1 MRFAARCSKP
11 PRCDGKRLSA
21 SVNRGYIQAMDAP
34 PRPLTAPVDSAR
46 VVLDRQRDRAERM
59 LNRARLI
66 VLMLLGIAA
75 LVYAPS
81 LTPALNRVNVSVL
94 VPILGWTLL
103 QGQLF
108 HSRPKLP
115 VWLGV
120 ANPVADI
127 AAVTAIIGGYAFAQS
142 ATLALKTPIFLMYF
156 VILAALPIAASTR
169 KAAAVAFMAFSCY
182 GALVVFFFA
191 AGRLPTVLNPVTA
204 SQAARVSPL
213 DEGAKLLLLAVAGAI
228 ATYATN
234 WQERLAT
241 SFSRATEEREQLEA
255 RLARAQ
261 LQSLRLQ
268 LHPHFLFNTLNTI
281 NALISTDRHAAERV
295 ISGLSELL
303 RMSLSSASEQE
314 VTLAKELELLAHYIE
329 IQQIRFQ
336 DRLTVTFR
344 IDPDAR
350 YALVPNLMLQPLVE
364 NAIRHGIAPRAA
376 PGHVVVSAARR
387 GMRLELSVVDD
398 GVGENP
404 RVDHRDGV
412 GLGNTRARL
421 LSLYGGDHRFEAR
434 GASSGGFAVQIE
446 IPYRTDLGMK
456 ESSRR
461 EVEREAL
468 V

>member
-1 MRFAARCSKP
+1 MDPLA
-11 PRCDGKRLSA
+11 SA
-21 SVNRGYIQAMDAP
+21 SAP
-34 PRPLTAPVDSAR
+34 RALTAPVDSAR
-46 VVLDRQRDRAERM
+46 AVLDRQRDRAERM

-66 VLMLLGIAA
+66 VLVLLGLAA

-81 LTPALNRVNVSVL
+81 LTPALNWVNVSVL
-94 VPILGWTLL
+94 VPILAWTIL
-103 QGQLF
+103 QGELF
-108 HSRPKLP
+108 YRVPRLP
-115 VWLGV
+115 AWIGV

-127 AAVTAIIGGYAFAQS
+127 AAVTAIIGGYAYAQS

-169 KAAAVAFMAFSCY
+169 KAAAVACMTLCCY
-182 GALVVFFFA
+182 GALVAYFFA
-191 AGRLPTVLNPVTA
+191 TGRLPTVFNPVTA
-204 SQAARVSPL
+204 SQAAGVSPL
-213 DEGAKLLLLAVAGAI
+213 DEGAKLLLLAMAGAI

-281 NALISTDRHAAERV
+281 NALIGTDRHAAERV
-295 ISGLSELL
+295 VSGLSELL

-314 VTLAKELELLAHYIE
+314 VTLAKELELLTHYIE

-336 DRLTVTFR
+336 DRLTVNFR

-376 PGHVVVSAARR
+376 PGHVIVTAEKRAN
-387 GMRLELSVVDD
+387 RLELSVVDD
-398 GVGENP
+398 GVGEKVN
-404 RVDHRDGV
+404 RDHRDGV

-421 LSLYGGDHRFEAR
+421 LSLYGSDHRFEA
-434 GASSGGFAVQIE
+434 GGGMTGGFAVRIE
-446 IPYRTDLGMK
+446 IPYRTDMASK
-456 ESSRR
+456 DPTRR
-461 EVEREAL
+461 ESEREAL

>member
-1 MRFAARCSKP
+1 MDLAADGPS
-11 PRCDGKRLSA
+11 PRA
-21 SVNRGYIQAMDAP
+21 V
-34 PRPLTAPVDSAR
+34 TVPVDSAR

-66 VLMLLGIAA
+66 VLVLLGVAA

-81 LTPALNRVNVSVL
+81 LTSALNRVNVSVL
-94 VPILGWTLL
+94 VPILAWTLL
-103 QGQLF
+103 QGELF
-108 HSRPKLP
+108 YRRPKLP
-115 VWLGV
+115 AWIGV
-120 ANPVADI
+120 ANPIADI
-127 AAVTAIIGGYAFAQS
+127 AAVTAIIGGYGFAQS
-142 ATLALKTPIFLMYF
+142 ATLALKSPMFLMYF

-169 KAAAVAFMAFSCY
+169 KAAAVACMAFGCY
-182 GALVVFFFA
+182 GALVWFFFA
-191 AGRLPTVLNPVTA
+191 AGRLPTVLDPVTA
-204 SQAARVSPL
+204 SEAARVSPL

-281 NALISTDRHAAERV
+281 NALIGTDRHAAERV
-295 ISGLSELL
+295 VSGLSELL
-303 RMSLSSASEQE
+303 RMSLSSASELE
-314 VTLAKELELLAHYIE
+314 ISLAKELELLAHYIE

-336 DRLTVTFR
+336 DRLTVSFR

-376 PGHVVVSAARR
+376 PGHVVVTAARQ
-387 GMRLELSVVDD
+387 GGRLELSVVDD
-398 GVGENP
+398 GVGESP
-404 RVDHRDGV
+404 RVEHRDGV

-421 LSLYGGDHRFEAR
+421 LSLYGSDHRFEA
-434 GASSGGFAVQIE
+434 GSASTGGFAVRIE
-446 IPYRTDLGMK
+446 IPFRTDLAVK
-456 ESSRR
+456 DAARR
-461 EVEREAL
+461 ESGREAL

>member
-1 MRFAARCSKP
+1 MTAATDASS
-11 PRCDGKRLSA
+11 PRA
-21 SVNRGYIQAMDAP
+21 
-34 PRPLTAPVDSAR
+34 LTAPVDSAR

-66 VLMLLGIAA
+66 VLVLLGVAA

-81 LTPALNRVNVSVL
+81 LTRELNRVNVAVL
-94 VPILGWTLL
+94 VPILAWTLF

-108 HSRPKLP
+108 YRGTRLP
-115 VWLGV
+115 AWLGV
-120 ANPVADI
+120 VNPVTDI

-142 ATLALKTPIFLMYF
+142 ATLALKTPMFLMYF

-169 KAAAVAFMAFSCY
+169 KAAAVASMTLGSY
-182 GALVVFFFA
+182 GALLA
-191 AGRLPTVLNPVTA
+191 YLYGTGRLQTVLNPVVA
-204 SQAARVSPL
+204 SEAARVSPL
-213 DEGAKLLLLAVAGAI
+213 DEGAKLLLLAMAGAVAI
-228 ATYATN
+228 YATN
-234 WQERLAT
+234 WLERLAT

-281 NALISTDRHAAERV
+281 NALIGTDRRAAERV

-303 RMSLSSASEQE
+303 RMSLTSASEQE
-314 VTLAKELELLAHYIE
+314 VTLARELELLAHYIE
-329 IQQIRFQ
+329 IQHIRFQ
-336 DRLTVTFR
+336 DRLKVRFQ

-350 YALVPNLMLQPLVE
+350 FALVPNLVLQPLVE

-376 PGHVVVSAARR
+376 PGHVTVSARR
-387 GMRLELSVVDD
+387 HGARLELGVVDD
-398 GVGENP
+398 GVGESANTE
-404 RVDHRDGV
+404 HRDGV

-421 LSLYGGDHRFEAR
+421 LSLYGSDHRFEA
-434 GASSGGFAVQIE
+434 SSPPGGGFAVAIE
-446 IPYRTDLGMK
+446 IPYRTDIVAKELG
-456 ESSRR
+456 RR
-461 EVEREAL
+461 ETEREAL

>member
-1 MRFAARCSKP
+1 MEP
-11 PRCDGKRLSA
+11 VG
-21 SVNRGYIQAMDAP
+21 DAP
-34 PRPLTAPVDSAR
+34 TARALTAPVDSAR

-66 VLMLLGIAA
+66 VLVLLGIAA
-75 LVYAPS
+75 LAYAPS
-81 LTPALNRVNVSVL
+81 LTPALNWVNVSVL
-94 VPILGWTLL
+94 VPILGWTIL
-103 QGQLF
+103 QGELF
-108 HSRPKLP
+108 YRRPRLP
-115 VWLGV
+115 VWIGV

-142 ATLALKTPIFLMYF
+142 ATLALKTPMFLMYF

-169 KAAAVAFMAFSCY
+169 KAGAVACMAFFGY
-182 GALVVFFFA
+182 GALVTYFFA

-204 SQAARVSPL
+204 SQAAGVSPL

-281 NALISTDRHAAERV
+281 NALIGTDRHAAERV

-336 DRLTVTFR
+336 DRLTVSFR
-344 IDPDAR
+344 IDPEAR

-376 PGHVVVSAARR
+376 PGHVVVTATRR
-387 GMRLELSVVDD
+387 DERLELSVVDD
-398 GVGENP
+398 GVGEKP
-404 RVDHRDGV
+404 RGEHRDGV

-421 LSLYGGDHRFEAR
+421 LSLYGSDHRFEA
-434 GASSGGFAVQIE
+434 GGVASGGFSVRIE
-446 IPYRTDLGMK
+446 IPYRTDAAPK
-456 ESSRR
+456 DVARR
-461 EVEREAL
+461 EAEDEAL

>member
-1 MRFAARCSKP
+1 MDPESGASA
-11 PRCDGKRLSA
+11 PRA
-21 SVNRGYIQAMDAP
+21 
-34 PRPLTAPVDSAR
+34 LTAPVDSAR

-66 VLMLLGIAA
+66 VLVLLGIAA
-75 LVYAPS
+75 LIYAPN
-81 LTPALNRVNVSVL
+81 LTRALNWVNVSVL
-94 VPILGWTLL
+94 VPILAWTIL
-103 QGQLF
+103 QGELF
-108 HSRPKLP
+108 YRRPKLP
-115 VWLGV
+115 VWIGV

-127 AAVTAIIGGYAFAQS
+127 AGVTAIIGGYAFAHS

-169 KAAAVAFMAFSCY
+169 KAAAVACMAFGCY
-182 GALVVFFFA
+182 GALVVFFLVT
-191 AGRLPTVLNPVTA
+191 GRLSTVLNPVTA
-204 SQAARVSPL
+204 SQAGGVSPL

-281 NALISTDRHAAERV
+281 NALIGTDRHAAERV

-329 IQQIRFQ
+329 IQQIRFP
-336 DRLTVTFR
+336 DRLTVNFR

-376 PGHVVVSAARR
+376 PGHVIVTAARR
-387 GMRLELSVVDD
+387 GSRLELSVVDD
-398 GVGENP
+398 GVGE
-404 RVDHRDGV
+404 RASRDHRDGV
-412 GLGNTRARL
+412 GLGITRARL
-421 LSLYGGDHRFEAR
+421 LSLYGSEHRFEAGG
-434 GASSGGFAVQIE
+434 GAAGGFTVHIE
-446 IPYRTDLGMK
+446 IPYRTDAATK
-456 ESSRR
+456 EQARR
-461 EVEREAL
+461 EQHEVL

>member
-1 MRFAARCSKP
+1 MDPLSEAPP
-11 PRCDGKRLSA
+11 PRA
-21 SVNRGYIQAMDAP
+21 
-34 PRPLTAPVDSAR
+34 LTAPVDSAHA
-46 VVLDRQRDRAERM
+46 VLDRQRDRAERM

-66 VLMLLGIAA
+66 VLILLGIAA
-75 LVYAPS
+75 LFYAPS
-81 LTPALNRVNVSVL
+81 LTRELNWVNVLVL
-94 VPILGWTLL
+94 APILSWTLL
-103 QGQLF
+103 QSQLF
-108 HSRPKLP
+108 YRRPRLP
-115 VWLGV
+115 AWIGV
-120 ANPVADI
+120 ANPIADI
-127 AAVTAIIGGYAFAQS
+127 AAVTAILGGYGFAQS

-169 KAAAVAFMAFSCY
+169 KAGAVACMTFSCY

-191 AGRLPTVLNPVTA
+191 SGRLPTVLDPVTA
-204 SQAARVSPL
+204 SQAASVSPL
-213 DEGAKLLLLAVAGAI
+213 DEGAKLLLLAVAGTI

-268 LHPHFLFNTLNTI
+268 LHPHFLFNTLNTV
-281 NALISTDRHAAERV
+281 NALIGTDRRAAERV

-314 VTLAKELELLAHYIE
+314 VSLAKELELLAHYIE

-336 DRLTVTFR
+336 DRLTVNFK

-376 PGHVVVSAARR
+376 PGHVTVTAAKK
-387 GMRLELSVVDD
+387 GTRLELSVVDD
-398 GVGENP
+398 GVGEKP
-404 RVDHRDGV
+404 HAEHRDGV

-421 LSLYGGDHRFEAR
+421 LSLYGGDHRFEA
-434 GASSGGFAVQIE
+434 GGIASGGFAVHVE
-446 IPYRTDLGMK
+446 IPYRTDGSTR
-456 ESSRR
+456 ESARHDSD
-461 EVEREAL
+461 REAL

>member
-1 MRFAARCSKP
+1 
-11 PRCDGKRLSA
+11 
-21 SVNRGYIQAMDAP
+21 MDAA

-66 VLMLLGIAA
+66 VLVLLGIAA
-75 LVYAPS
+75 LIYAPS

-94 VPILGWTLL
+94 VPILGWTLM

-108 HSRPKLP
+108 HNRPRLP
-115 VWLGV
+115 IWLGV
-120 ANPVADI
+120 ANPIADI

-169 KAAAVAFMAFSCY
+169 KAAAVAFMAFCCY
-182 GALVVFFFA
+182 GALVAFFFA
-191 AGRLPTVLNPVTA
+191 SGRLPTVLNPVTA
-204 SQAARVSPL
+204 SQVASVSPL

-344 IDPDAR
+344 IDPDTR
-350 YALVPNLMLQPLVE
+350 HALVPNLMLQPLVE

-421 LSLYGGDHRFEAR
+421 LSLYGSDHRFEAR
-434 GASSGGFAVQIE
+434 GASSGGFAVHIE
-446 IPYRTDLGMK
+446 IPYRTDLGLK

>member
-1 MRFAARCSKP
+1 MDPESGASA
-11 PRCDGKRLSA
+11 PRA
-21 SVNRGYIQAMDAP
+21 
-34 PRPLTAPVDSAR
+34 LTAPVDSAR

-66 VLMLLGIAA
+66 VLVLLGIAA
-75 LVYAPS
+75 LVYAPN
-81 LTPALNRVNVSVL
+81 LTSPLNWVNVSVL
-94 VPILGWTLL
+94 VPILAWTIL
-103 QGQLF
+103 QGELF
-108 HSRPKLP
+108 YRRPKLP
-115 VWLGV
+115 VWIGV

-127 AAVTAIIGGYAFAQS
+127 AAVTAIIGGYAFAHS
-142 ATLALKTPIFLMYF
+142 AALALKTPIFLMYF

-169 KAAAVAFMAFSCY
+169 KAAAVACMAFGCY
-182 GALVVFFFA
+182 GTLVAFFLVS
-191 AGRLPTVLNPVTA
+191 GRLPTVMNPVTA
-204 SQAARVSPL
+204 SQAAGVSPL

-281 NALISTDRHAAERV
+281 NALIGTDRHAAERV

-336 DRLTVTFR
+336 DRLTVNFR
-344 IDPDAR
+344 IDPEAR

-364 NAIRHGIAPRAA
+364 NAIRHGIAPRAG
-376 PGHVVVSAARR
+376 PGHVVVTAARR
-387 GMRLELSVVDD
+387 GDRLELSVVDD
-398 GVGENP
+398 GVGEKAS
-404 RVDHRDGV
+404 RDHRDGV

-421 LSLYGGDHRFEAR
+421 LSLYGSDHRFEAG
-434 GASSGGFAVQIE
+434 GASAGGFAVHIE
-446 IPYRTDLGMK
+446 IPYRTDTATK
-456 ESSRR
+456 EPLRR
-461 EVEREAL
+461 ESPHEAL

>member
-1 MRFAARCSKP
+1 MDPESGASA
-11 PRCDGKRLSA
+11 PRA
-21 SVNRGYIQAMDAP
+21 
-34 PRPLTAPVDSAR
+34 LTAPVDSAR

-59 LNRARLI
+59 LNRARLM
-66 VLMLLGIAA
+66 VLVLLGLAA
-75 LVYAPS
+75 LAYAPN
-81 LTPALNRVNVSVL
+81 LTRRLNWVNVSVL
-94 VPILGWTLL
+94 VPILAWTIL
-103 QGQLF
+103 QGELF
-108 HSRPKLP
+108 YRRPKLP
-115 VWLGV
+115 VWIGV

-127 AAVTAIIGGYAFAQS
+127 AAVTAIIGGYAFAHS
-142 ATLALKTPIFLMYF
+142 AALALKTPIFLMYF

-169 KAAAVAFMAFSCY
+169 KAAAVACMAFGCY
-182 GALVVFFFA
+182 GTLVAFFLIS
-191 AGRLPTVLNPVTA
+191 GRLPTVMNPVTA
-204 SQAARVSPL
+204 SQAAGVSPL
-213 DEGAKLLLLAVAGAI
+213 DEGAKLLLLAMAGAI

-281 NALISTDRHAAERV
+281 NALIGTDRHAAERV

-336 DRLTVTFR
+336 DRLTVNFR

-376 PGHVVVSAARR
+376 PGHVVVTAARR
-387 GMRLELSVVDD
+387 GDRLELSVVDD
-398 GVGENP
+398 GVGEKAS
-404 RVDHRDGV
+404 RDHRDGV

-421 LSLYGGDHRFEAR
+421 LSLYGSEHRFEAG
-434 GASSGGFAVQIE
+434 GASAGGFAVHIE
-446 IPYRTDLGMK
+446 IPYRTDTAMK
-456 ESSRR
+456 EPLRR
-461 EVEREAL
+461 ESPHEAL

>member
-1 MRFAARCSKP
+1 MDPESGASA
-11 PRCDGKRLSA
+11 PRA
-21 SVNRGYIQAMDAP
+21 
-34 PRPLTAPVDSAR
+34 LTAPVDSAR

-66 VLMLLGIAA
+66 VLVLLGIAA
-75 LVYAPS
+75 MVYAPN
-81 LTPALNRVNVSVL
+81 LTRPLNWVNVSVL
-94 VPILGWTLL
+94 VPILAWTIL
-103 QGQLF
+103 QGELF
-108 HSRPKLP
+108 YRRPKLP
-115 VWLGV
+115 VWIGV

-127 AAVTAIIGGYAFAQS
+127 AAVTAIIGGYAFAYS
-142 ATLALKTPIFLMYF
+142 AALALKTPIFLMYF

-169 KAAAVAFMAFSCY
+169 KAAAVACMAFGCY
-182 GALVVFFFA
+182 GALVAFFLVS
-191 AGRLPTVLNPVTA
+191 GRLPTVMNPVTA
-204 SQAARVSPL
+204 SQAAGVSPL

-281 NALISTDRHAAERV
+281 NALIGTDRHAAERV

-336 DRLTVTFR
+336 DRLTVNFR
-344 IDPDAR
+344 IDPEAR

-376 PGHVVVSAARR
+376 PGHVVVTAARR
-387 GMRLELSVVDD
+387 GDRLELSVVDD
-398 GVGENP
+398 GVGEKAS
-404 RVDHRDGV
+404 RDHRDGV

-421 LSLYGGDHRFEAR
+421 LSLYGSEHRFEAG
-434 GASSGGFAVQIE
+434 GASAGGFTVHIE
-446 IPYRTDLGMK
+446 IPYRTDTATK
-456 ESSRR
+456 EPLRR
-461 EVEREAL
+461 DSPDEAL

>member
-1 MRFAARCSKP
+1 MDPESGASA
-11 PRCDGKRLSA
+11 PRA
-21 SVNRGYIQAMDAP
+21 
-34 PRPLTAPVDSAR
+34 LTAPVDSAR

-66 VLMLLGIAA
+66 VLVLLGIAA
-75 LVYAPS
+75 MVYAPN
-81 LTPALNRVNVSVL
+81 LTRPLNWVNVSVL
-94 VPILGWTLL
+94 VPILAWTIL
-103 QGQLF
+103 QGELF
-108 HSRPKLP
+108 YRRPKLP
-115 VWLGV
+115 VWIGV

-127 AAVTAIIGGYAFAQS
+127 AAVTAIIGGYAFAYS
-142 ATLALKTPIFLMYF
+142 AALALKTPIFLMYF

-169 KAAAVAFMAFSCY
+169 KAVAVACMAFGCY
-182 GALVVFFFA
+182 GALVAFFLVS
-191 AGRLPTVLNPVTA
+191 GRLPTVMNPVTA
-204 SQAARVSPL
+204 SQAAGVSPL

-281 NALISTDRHAAERV
+281 NALIGTDRHAAERV

-336 DRLTVTFR
+336 DRLTVNFR

-376 PGHVVVSAARR
+376 PGHVVVTAARR
-387 GMRLELSVVDD
+387 GDRLELSVVDD
-398 GVGENP
+398 GVGEKAS
-404 RVDHRDGV
+404 RDHRDGV

-421 LSLYGGDHRFEAR
+421 LSLYGSDHRFEAG
-434 GASSGGFAVQIE
+434 GASAGGFAVHIE
-446 IPYRTDLGMK
+446 IPYRTDTATK
-456 ESSRR
+456 EPLRR
-461 EVEREAL
+461 ESPHEAL

>member
-1 MRFAARCSKP
+1 MDSVSGDYPAR
-11 PRCDGKRLSA
+11 A
-21 SVNRGYIQAMDAP
+21 
-34 PRPLTAPVDSAR
+34 LTEPVDSAR

-66 VLMLLGIAA
+66 VLVLLGIAA
-75 LVYAPS
+75 LAYAPS
-81 LTPALNRVNVSVL
+81 LTPALNWVNVSVL

-103 QGQLF
+103 QGELF
-108 HSRPKLP
+108 YRRPRLP
-115 VWLGV
+115 AWIGV
-120 ANPVADI
+120 VNPVADVT
-127 AAVTAIIGGYAFAQS
+127 AVTAIIGGYAFAQS

-169 KAAAVAFMAFSCY
+169 KAAAVACMAFGGY
-182 GALVVFFFA
+182 GALVFFFFA
-191 AGRLPTVLNPVTA
+191 AGRLPTVLNPVAA
-204 SQAARVSPL
+204 SEAARVSPL
-213 DEGAKLLLLAVAGAI
+213 DEGAKLLLLAVAGTI

-281 NALISTDRHAAERV
+281 NALISTDRRAAERV

-314 VTLAKELELLAHYIE
+314 VSLAKELELLAHYIE
-329 IQQIRFQ
+329 IQQIRFH
-336 DRLTVTFR
+336 DRLTVDFR

-376 PGHVVVSAARR
+376 PGNVVVAAMRR
-387 GMRLELSVVDD
+387 GSRLELSVVDD

-404 RVDHRDGV
+404 HADHRDGV

-421 LSLYGGDHRFEAR
+421 LSLYGSDHRFEAR
-434 GASSGGFAVQIE
+434 GSPGGGFAVRIE
-446 IPYRTDLGMK
+446 IPYRTDATPK
-456 ESSRR
+456 ESARR
-461 EVEREAL
+461 ESGREAL

>member
-1 MRFAARCSKP
+1 MDSPADALS
-11 PRCDGKRLSA
+11 PRA
-21 SVNRGYIQAMDAP
+21 V
-34 PRPLTAPVDSAR
+34 TAPVDSAR

-66 VLMLLGIAA
+66 VLVLLGVAA

-108 HSRPKLP
+108 YRRPHLP
-115 VWLGV
+115 AWLGV

-169 KAAAVAFMAFSCY
+169 KAAAVACMAFGCY
-182 GALVVFFFA
+182 GALVGFFFA
-191 AGRLPTVLNPVTA
+191 TGQLPTVLDPVTA
-204 SQAARVSPL
+204 SQAASVSLL

-281 NALISTDRHAAERV
+281 NALIGTDRHAAERV
-295 ISGLSELL
+295 VSGLSELL

-314 VTLAKELELLAHYIE
+314 VSLARELELLAHYIE

-336 DRLTVTFR
+336 DRLTVSFR

-350 YALVPNLMLQPLVE
+350 HALVPNLMLQPLVE
-364 NAIRHGIAPRAA
+364 NAIRHGVAPRAA
-376 PGHVVVSAARR
+376 PGHVVVTASRR
-387 GMRLELSVVDD
+387 DGRLDLSVVDD

-404 RVDHRDGV
+404 RGEHRDGV

-421 LSLYGGDHRFEAR
+421 LSLYGGDHRFEAG
-434 GASSGGFAVQIE
+434 GAASGGFAVRIE
-446 IPYRTDLGMK
+446 IPFRTDLATKDGA
-456 ESSRR
+456 RR
-461 EVEREAL
+461 ELEREAL

>member
-1 MRFAARCSKP
+1 MDSVADALS
-11 PRCDGKRLSA
+11 PRA
-21 SVNRGYIQAMDAP
+21 V
-34 PRPLTAPVDSAR
+34 TAPIDSAR

-66 VLMLLGIAA
+66 VLVLLGVAA

-81 LTPALNRVNVSVL
+81 LTPALNRVNVAVL
-94 VPILGWTLL
+94 VPILAWTLL
-103 QGQLF
+103 QGELF
-108 HSRPKLP
+108 YRRPHLP
-115 VWLGV
+115 AWIGV

-169 KAAAVAFMAFSCY
+169 KAAAVACMAFGCY
-182 GALVVFFFA
+182 GALVWFFFA
-191 AGRLPTVLNPVTA
+191 SGRLLTVLDPVTA
-204 SQAARVSPL
+204 SQAASVSPL

-281 NALISTDRHAAERV
+281 NALIGTDRRAAERV
-295 ISGLSELL
+295 VSGLSELL

-314 VTLAKELELLAHYIE
+314 VSLARELELLAHYIE

-336 DRLTVTFR
+336 DRLSVSFR

-350 YALVPNLMLQPLVE
+350 HALVPNLMLQPLVE

-376 PGHVVVSAARR
+376 PGHVVVTASRN
-387 GMRLELSVVDD
+387 GGRLELSVIDD

-404 RVDHRDGV
+404 RADHRDGV

-421 LSLYGGDHRFEAR
+421 LSLYGNDHRFEA
-434 GASSGGFAVQIE
+434 GSASSGGFAVRVE
-446 IPYRTDLGMK
+446 IPFRTDLAMK
-456 ESSRR
+456 DGSRR
-461 EVEREAL
+461 ELEREAL

>member
-1 MRFAARCSKP
+1 MSPAVDPTP
-11 PRCDGKRLSA
+11 PRA
-21 SVNRGYIQAMDAP
+21 
-34 PRPLTAPVDSAR
+34 LTAPVDSAR

-66 VLMLLGIAA
+66 VLVLLGVAA

-81 LTPALNRVNVSVL
+81 LTPALNWVNVAVL
-94 VPILGWTLL
+94 GPIFAWTLL
-103 QGQLF
+103 QGELF
-108 HSRPKLP
+108 YRRPRLP
-115 VWLGV
+115 SWIGV
-120 ANPVADI
+120 VNPVADI

-169 KAAAVAFMAFSCY
+169 KAAAVACMALGGY
-182 GALVVFFFA
+182 GALIAFFYA
-191 AGRLPTVLNPVTA
+191 TGRLETVLNPVAA
-204 SQAARVSPL
+204 SEAARISPL

-281 NALISTDRHAAERV
+281 NALIGTDRRAAERV

-314 VTLAKELELLAHYIE
+314 VTLARELELLAHYIE

-336 DRLTVTFR
+336 DRLTVRFQ
-344 IDPDAR
+344 IDPEAR
-350 YALVPNLMLQPLVE
+350 SALVPNLMLQPLVE

-376 PGHVVVSAARR
+376 PGHVVVTARR
-387 GMRLELSVVDD
+387 KGDRLELSVVDD
-398 GVGENP
+398 GVGETAGTE
-404 RVDHRDGV
+404 HRDGV

-421 LSLYGGDHRFEAR
+421 LSLYGTDHRFEA
-434 GASSGGFAVQIE
+434 GTPSTGGFLVTVE
-446 IPYRTDLGMK
+446 IPYRTD
-456 ESSRR
+456 SVVR
-461 EVEREAL
+461 EVARRDAEREVL

>member
-1 MRFAARCSKP
+1 
-11 PRCDGKRLSA
+11 
-21 SVNRGYIQAMDAP
+21 MDAA

-81 LTPALNRVNVSVL
+81 LTPELNRVNVVVL
-94 VPILGWTLL
+94 VPILGWTLM

-108 HSRPKLP
+108 HTRPRLP

-120 ANPVADI
+120 ANPIADI

-169 KAAAVAFMAFSCY
+169 KAAAVAFMAFCCY
-182 GALVVFFFA
+182 GLLVAYFFA
-191 AGRLPTVLNPVTA
+191 AGRLPTVLDPVTA

-350 YALVPNLMLQPLVE
+350 HALVPNLMLQPLVE

-387 GMRLELSVVDD
+387 GMRLDLSVVDD

-404 RVDHRDGV
+404 KVDHRDGV

-421 LSLYGGDHRFEAR
+421 LSLYGSDHRFEAR
-434 GASSGGFAVQIE
+434 GASAGGFAVHIE
-446 IPYRTDLGMK
+446 IPYRTDLGVK
-456 ESSRR
+456 ESGRR
-461 EVEREAL
+461 EAEREAL

>member
-1 MRFAARCSKP
+1 MGSVAASS
-11 PRCDGKRLSA
+11 PRA
-21 SVNRGYIQAMDAP
+21 
-34 PRPLTAPVDSAR
+34 LTAPVDSAR

-66 VLMLLGIAA
+66 VLVLLGVAA

-81 LTPALNRVNVSVL
+81 LTSELNRVNVAVL
-94 VPILGWTLL
+94 VPILAWTLL

-108 HSRPKLP
+108 YRRPRLP
-115 VWLGV
+115 AWLGV

-127 AAVTAIIGGYAFAQS
+127 VAVTAIIGGYAFAQS
-142 ATLALKTPIFLMYF
+142 TTLALKTPMFLMYF

-169 KAAAVAFMAFSCY
+169 KAAAVACMALCSY
-182 GALVVFFFA
+182 AALLAFFYA
-191 AGRLPTVLNPVTA
+191 TGQLQTVINPVTA
-204 SQAARVSPL
+204 SEAARVSSL
-213 DEGAKLLLLAVAGAI
+213 DEGAKLLLLTVAGAI

-281 NALISTDRHAAERV
+281 NALIGTDRRAAERV

-314 VTLAKELELLAHYIE
+314 VTLARELELLAHYIE

-336 DRLTVTFR
+336 DRLKVRFQ

-350 YALVPNLMLQPLVE
+350 FALVPNLVLQPLVE

-376 PGHVVVSAARR
+376 PGHVTVSARRR
-387 GMRLELSVVDD
+387 GERLELGVIDD
-398 GVGENP
+398 GVGESTSH
-404 RVDHRDGV
+404 DHRDGV

-421 LSLYGGDHRFEAR
+421 LSLYGSDQRFEA
-434 GASSGGFAVQIE
+434 GSPPTGGFAVAIE
-446 IPYRTDLGMK
+446 IPYRTDTPAKELG
-456 ESSRR
+456 RR
-461 EVEREAL
+461 EAEREAL

>member
-1 MRFAARCSKP
+1 MDSAADALS
-11 PRCDGKRLSA
+11 PRA
-21 SVNRGYIQAMDAP
+21 V
-34 PRPLTAPVDSAR
+34 TAPVDSAR

-66 VLMLLGIAA
+66 VLALLGIAA

-81 LTPALNRVNVSVL
+81 LTPALNWVNVGVL
-94 VPILGWTLL
+94 VPILAWTLL
-103 QGQLF
+103 QGELF
-108 HSRPKLP
+108 YRRPHLP
-115 VWLGV
+115 SWIGV

-127 AAVTAIIGGYAFAQS
+127 AAVTAIIGGYAYAQS
-142 ATLALKTPIFLMYF
+142 ASLALKSPIFLMYF

-169 KAAAVAFMAFSCY
+169 KAAAVACMSLACY
-182 GALVVFFFA
+182 GGLITFFFA
-191 AGRLPTVLNPVTA
+191 SGRLPTVLDPVTA
-204 SQAARVSPL
+204 SQVGRVSPL

-281 NALISTDRHAAERV
+281 NALIGTDRHAAERV
-295 ISGLSELL
+295 VSGLSELL

-344 IDPDAR
+344 IAPDVR
-350 YALVPNLMLQPLVE
+350 HALVPNLMLQPLVE

-376 PGHVVVSAARR
+376 RGNVVVSAARSAE
-387 GMRLELSVVDD
+387 RLELSVVDD

-404 RVDHRDGV
+404 RREHRDGV

-421 LSLYGGDHRFEAR
+421 LSLYGADHRFEA
-434 GASSGGFAVQIE
+434 ASAASGGFAVRIE
-446 IPYRTDLGMK
+446 FPFRTELAMK
-456 ESSRR
+456 DVGRHESD
-461 EVEREAL
+461 REAL

>member
-1 MRFAARCSKP
+1 MHQVADEPS
-11 PRCDGKRLSA
+11 PRA
-21 SVNRGYIQAMDAP
+21 V
-34 PRPLTAPVDSAR
+34 TAPVDSAR

-66 VLMLLGIAA
+66 VLVLLGIAA

-81 LTPALNRVNVSVL
+81 LTPSLNWVNVGVL
-94 VPILGWTLL
+94 APILVWTLL
-103 QGQLF
+103 QGELF
-108 HSRPKLP
+108 YRRPHLP
-115 VWLGV
+115 AWIGV
-120 ANPVADI
+120 VNPVADI
-127 AAVTAIIGGYAFAQS
+127 AAVTAIIGGYAYAQS
-142 ATLALKTPIFLMYF
+142 AALALKSPIFLMYF

-169 KAAAVAFMAFSCY
+169 KAAAVACMSLACY
-182 GALVVFFFA
+182 GGLVAFFFA
-191 AGRLPTVLNPVTA
+191 TGRLPTVLDPVTA
-204 SQAARVSPL
+204 SQVGRVSPL

-281 NALISTDRHAAERV
+281 NALIGTDRHAAERV
-295 ISGLSELL
+295 VSGLSELL

-314 VTLAKELELLAHYIE
+314 VSLAKELELLAHYIE

-344 IDPDAR
+344 VAPDVR
-350 YALVPNLMLQPLVE
+350 HALVPNLMLQPLVE

-376 PGHVVVSAARR
+376 PGHVVVSAARIDH
-387 GMRLELSVVDD
+387 RLELSVVDD

-404 RVDHRDGV
+404 RREHRDGV

-421 LSLYGGDHRFEAR
+421 LSLYGADHRFEAAS
-434 GASSGGFAVQIE
+434 ASSGGFAVRIE
-446 IPYRTDLGMK
+446 IPFRTELAMK
-456 ESSRR
+456 DAMRR
-461 EVEREAL
+461 ESDREAL

>member
-1 MRFAARCSKP
+1 
-11 PRCDGKRLSA
+11 
-21 SVNRGYIQAMDAP
+21 
-34 PRPLTAPVDSAR
+34 
-46 VVLDRQRDRAERM
+46 M

-66 VLMLLGIAA
+66 VLVLLGVAA

-94 VPILGWTLL
+94 VPILAWTLL
-103 QGQLF
+103 QGELF
-108 HSRPKLP
+108 YRRPRLP
-115 VWLGV
+115 AWIGV
-120 ANPVADI
+120 ANPIADI
-127 AAVTAIIGGYAFAQS
+127 AAVTAILGGYGFAQS

-169 KAAAVAFMAFSCY
+169 KAAAVAFMAFGGY
-182 GALVVFFFA
+182 GALVWFFFA
-191 AGRLPTVLNPVTA
+191 AGRLPTVLDPVAA

-213 DEGAKLLLLAVAGAI
+213 DEGAKLLLLAVAGTI

-281 NALISTDRHAAERV
+281 NALIGTDRHAAERV
-295 ISGLSELL
+295 VSGLSELL

-314 VTLAKELELLAHYIE
+314 ISLAKELELLAHYIE

-336 DRLTVTFR
+336 DRLTVSFR
-344 IDPDAR
+344 VDPDAR
-350 YALVPNLMLQPLVE
+350 HALVPNLMLQPLVE

-376 PGHVVVSAARR
+376 PGHVVVTAARHD
-387 GMRLELSVVDD
+387 GRLELSVVDN
-398 GVGENP
+398 GVGESS
-404 RVDHRDGV
+404 RVEHRDGV

-421 LSLYGGDHRFEAR
+421 LSLYGNDHRFEAG
-434 GASSGGFAVQIE
+434 GASTGGFAVRIE
-446 IPYRTDLGMK
+446 IPFRTDLSVK
-456 ESSRR
+456 DAFRR
-461 EVEREAL
+461 ESGREAL

>member
-1 MRFAARCSKP
+1 MTPAADPMP
-11 PRCDGKRLSA
+11 PRA
-21 SVNRGYIQAMDAP
+21 
-34 PRPLTAPVDSAR
+34 LTAPVDSAR

-66 VLMLLGIAA
+66 VLVLLGIAA
-75 LVYAPS
+75 LIYAPS
-81 LTPALNRVNVSVL
+81 LTPALNWVNVAVL
-94 VPILGWTLL
+94 TPIFAWTLL
-103 QGQLF
+103 QGELF
-108 HSRPKLP
+108 YRRPRLP
-115 VWLGV
+115 SWIGV
-120 ANPVADI
+120 VNPVADI
-127 AAVTAIIGGYAFAQS
+127 AGVTAIIGGYALAQS

-169 KAAAVAFMAFSCY
+169 KAAAVACMALGGY
-182 GALVVFFFA
+182 GALVAFFYA
-191 AGRLPTVLNPVTA
+191 TGSLETVLNPVAA
-204 SQAARVSPL
+204 SEAARISPL

-281 NALISTDRHAAERV
+281 NALIGTDRRAAERV

-314 VTLAKELELLAHYIE
+314 VTLARELELLAHYIE

-336 DRLTVTFR
+336 DRLSVRFQ
-344 IDPDAR
+344 IDSEVR
-350 YALVPNLMLQPLVE
+350 SALVPNLMLQPLVE

-376 PGHVVVSAARR
+376 PGHVVVTARR
-387 GMRLELSVVDD
+387 TGDRLEMSVVDD
-398 GVGENP
+398 GVGETAGTE
-404 RVDHRDGV
+404 HRDGV

-421 LSLYGGDHRFEAR
+421 LSLYGADHRFEA
-434 GASSGGFAVQIE
+434 GTPPTGGFVVTLE
-446 IPYRTDLGMK
+446 IPYRTD
-456 ESSRR
+456 S
-461 EVEREAL
+461 VVREAPRRDAAGAVL

>member
-1 MRFAARCSKP
+1 
-11 PRCDGKRLSA
+11 
-21 SVNRGYIQAMDAP
+21 MDAA

-94 VPILGWTLL
+94 VPILAWTLL
-103 QGQLF
+103 QSQLF
-108 HSRPKLP
+108 YRRPRLP
-115 VWLGV
+115 PWIGV

-156 VILAALPIAASTR
+156 VILASLPIAASTR
-169 KAAAVAFMAFSCY
+169 KAAAVAFMAFCCY

-213 DEGAKLLLLAVAGAI
+213 DEGTKLLLLAVAGAI

-314 VTLAKELELLAHYIE
+314 VSLAKELELLAHYIE

-387 GMRLELSVVDD
+387 GIRLELSVVDD

-404 RVDHRDGV
+404 RGDHRDGV

-421 LSLYGGDHRFEAR
+421 LSLYGSDHRFEAR
-434 GASSGGFAVQIE
+434 GASSGGFAVHIE
-446 IPYRTDLGMK
+446 IPYRTELGMK

-461 EVEREAL
+461 EAEREAL

>member
-1 MRFAARCSKP
+1 MDLVDDGPS
-11 PRCDGKRLSA
+11 PRA
-21 SVNRGYIQAMDAP
+21 V
-34 PRPLTAPVDSAR
+34 TAPVDSAR

-66 VLMLLGIAA
+66 VLVLLGVAA

-94 VPILGWTLL
+94 VPILAWTLL
-103 QGQLF
+103 QGELF
-108 HSRPKLP
+108 YRRPRLP
-115 VWLGV
+115 AWIGV
-120 ANPVADI
+120 VNPIADI
-127 AAVTAIIGGYAFAQS
+127 AAVTAIIGGYGFAQS
-142 ATLALKTPIFLMYF
+142 ATLALKTPMFLMYF

-169 KAAAVAFMAFSCY
+169 KAAAVACMTFGCY
-182 GALVVFFFA
+182 GALVWFFFA
-191 AGRLPTVLNPVTA
+191 AGRLPTVLDPVTA

-213 DEGAKLLLLAVAGAI
+213 DEGAKLLLLAVAGTI

-281 NALISTDRHAAERV
+281 NALIGTDRHAAERV
-295 ISGLSELL
+295 VSGLSELL

-314 VTLAKELELLAHYIE
+314 ISLAKELELLAHYIE

-336 DRLTVTFR
+336 DRLTVSFR
-344 IDPDAR
+344 VAPDAR

-376 PGHVVVSAARR
+376 PGHVVVTAARHD
-387 GMRLELSVVDD
+387 GRLELSVVDD
-398 GVGENP
+398 GVGESP
-404 RVDHRDGV
+404 RVEHRDGV

-421 LSLYGGDHRFEAR
+421 LSLYGSDHRFEA
-434 GASSGGFAVQIE
+434 GSASTGGFAVRIE
-446 IPYRTDLGMK
+446 IPFRTDLAVK
-456 ESSRR
+456 DALRR
-461 EVEREAL
+461 ESGREAL

>member
-1 MRFAARCSKP
+1 MDLVADGPS
-11 PRCDGKRLSA
+11 PRA
-21 SVNRGYIQAMDAP
+21 V
-34 PRPLTAPVDSAR
+34 TAPVDSAR

-66 VLMLLGIAA
+66 VLMLLGVAA

-81 LTPALNRVNVSVL
+81 LTSALNRVNVFVL
-94 VPILGWTLL
+94 VPILAWTLL
-103 QGQLF
+103 QGELF
-108 HSRPKLP
+108 YRRPRLP
-115 VWLGV
+115 AWIGV
-120 ANPVADI
+120 VNPIADV
-127 AAVTAIIGGYAFAQS
+127 AAVTAIIGGYGFAQS
-142 ATLALKTPIFLMYF
+142 ATLAVKTPIFLMYF

-169 KAAAVAFMAFSCY
+169 KAAAVACMAFGCY
-182 GALVVFFFA
+182 GALVWFFFA
-191 AGRLPTVLNPVTA
+191 AGRLPTVLDPVTA

-213 DEGAKLLLLAVAGAI
+213 DEGTKLLLLAVAGAI

-281 NALISTDRHAAERV
+281 NALIGTDRHAAERV
-295 ISGLSELL
+295 VSGLSELL

-314 VTLAKELELLAHYIE
+314 ISLAKELELLAHYIE

-336 DRLTVTFR
+336 DRLTVSFR
-344 IDPDAR
+344 VDPGAR
-350 YALVPNLMLQPLVE
+350 HALVPNLMLQPLVE

-376 PGHVVVSAARR
+376 PGHVVVTAARHD
-387 GMRLELSVVDD
+387 GRLELSVVDD

-404 RVDHRDGV
+404 RVEHRDGV

-421 LSLYGGDHRFEAR
+421 LSLYGSDHRFEA
-434 GASSGGFAVQIE
+434 GSASTGGFAVRIA
-446 IPYRTDLGMK
+446 IPFRTDLTVK
-456 ESSRR
+456 DAARR
-461 EVEREAL
+461 ESGGEAL

>member
-1 MRFAARCSKP
+1 
-11 PRCDGKRLSA
+11 
-21 SVNRGYIQAMDAP
+21 MDL
-34 PRPLTAPVDSAR
+34 RH
-46 VVLDRQRDRAERM
+46 
-59 LNRARLI
+59 
-66 VLMLLGIAA
+66 G
-75 LVYAPS
+75 
-81 LTPALNRVNVSVL
+81 
-94 VPILGWTLL
+94 
-103 QGQLF
+103 
-108 HSRPKLP
+108 
-115 VWLGV
+115 
-120 ANPVADI
+120 
-127 AAVTAIIGGYAFAQS
+127 
-142 ATLALKTPIFLMYF
+142 
-156 VILAALPIAASTR
+156 
-169 KAAAVAFMAFSCY
+169 
-182 GALVVFFFA
+182 
-191 AGRLPTVLNPVTA
+191 GRLPTVLNPVTA
-204 SQAARVSPL
+204 SQADRVSPL

-281 NALISTDRHAAERV
+281 NALIGTDRHAAERV

-314 VTLAKELELLAHYIE
+314 VSLARELELLTHYIE

-336 DRLTVTFR
+336 DRLTVNFR

-350 YALVPNLMLQPLVE
+350 QALVPNLMLQPLVE

-376 PGHVVVSAARR
+376 AGHVMVTATRR
-387 GMRLELSVVDD
+387 DGRLELSVVDD

-404 RVDHRDGV
+404 RADHRDGV

-421 LSLYGGDHRFEAR
+421 LSLYGSDHRFEA
-434 GASSGGFAVQIE
+434 GSPSSGGFAVHIE
-446 IPYRTDLGMK
+446 IPYRTDAAPK
-456 ESSRR
+456 ESTRR
-461 EVEREAL
+461 ESEREAL

>member
-1 MRFAARCSKP
+1 MSPAVDPTP
-11 PRCDGKRLSA
+11 PRA
-21 SVNRGYIQAMDAP
+21 
-34 PRPLTAPVDSAR
+34 LTAPVDSAR

-66 VLMLLGIAA
+66 VLVLLGVAA

-81 LTPALNRVNVSVL
+81 LTPALNWVNVAVL
-94 VPILGWTLL
+94 GPIFAWTLL
-103 QGQLF
+103 QGELF
-108 HSRPKLP
+108 YRRPRLP
-115 VWLGV
+115 SWIGV
-120 ANPVADI
+120 VNPVADI

-169 KAAAVAFMAFSCY
+169 KAAAVACMALGGY
-182 GALVVFFFA
+182 GALIAFFYA
-191 AGRLPTVLNPVTA
+191 TGRLETVLNPVAA
-204 SQAARVSPL
+204 SEAARISPL

-281 NALISTDRHAAERV
+281 NALIGTDRRAAERV

-314 VTLAKELELLAHYIE
+314 VTLARELELLAHYIE

-336 DRLTVTFR
+336 DRLTVRFQ
-344 IDPDAR
+344 IDPEAR
-350 YALVPNLMLQPLVE
+350 SALVPNLMLQPLVE

-376 PGHVVVSAARR
+376 PGHVVVTARR
-387 GMRLELSVVDD
+387 KGDRLELSVVDD
-398 GVGENP
+398 GVGETAGTE
-404 RVDHRDGV
+404 HRDGV

-421 LSLYGGDHRFEAR
+421 LSLYGTDHRFEA
-434 GASSGGFAVQIE
+434 GTPSTGGFLVTVE
-446 IPYRTDLGMK
+446 IPYRTD
-456 ESSRR
+456 SAVR
-461 EVEREAL
+461 EVARRDAEREVL

>member
-1 MRFAARCSKP
+1 
-11 PRCDGKRLSA
+11 
-21 SVNRGYIQAMDAP
+21 
-34 PRPLTAPVDSAR
+34 
-46 VVLDRQRDRAERM
+46 VLDGQRDRAERM

-66 VLMLLGIAA
+66 VLILLGIAA

-81 LTPALNRVNVSVL
+81 LTPALNWVNVSVL
-94 VPILGWTLL
+94 VPILAWTIL
-103 QGQLF
+103 QGELF
-108 HSRPKLP
+108 YRRPRLP
-115 VWLGV
+115 AWIGV

-169 KAAAVAFMAFSCY
+169 KAGAVACMTFCCY
-182 GALVVFFFA
+182 GALVAYFCA

-204 SQAARVSPL
+204 SEAAGVSPL
-213 DEGAKLLLLAVAGAI
+213 DEGAKLLLLAMAGTV

-268 LHPHFLFNTLNTI
+268 LHPHFLFNTLNTV
-281 NALISTDRHAAERV
+281 NALIGTDRHAAERV
-295 ISGLSELL
+295 VSGLSELL

-314 VTLAKELELLAHYIE
+314 VTLAKELELLTHYIE

-336 DRLTVTFR
+336 DRLTVNFR

-376 PGHVVVSAARR
+376 PGHVVVTAAKRAN
-387 GMRLELSVVDD
+387 RLELSVVDD
-398 GVGENP
+398 GVGEKAN
-404 RVDHRDGV
+404 RDHRDGV

-421 LSLYGGDHRFEAR
+421 LSLYGSDHRFEA
-434 GASSGGFAVQIE
+434 GNGVTGGFAVRIE
-446 IPYRTDLGMK
+446 IPYRTDMTSK
-456 ESSRR
+456 DPTRR
-461 EVEREAL
+461 DSEREAL